1 MIEMRRAQ
9 RSFGDGL
16 IAAEIGDL
24 REPWMAHADAVLADE
39 ALMITVYE
47 ALAKRHPK
55 SRSRGRRAAPA
66 EVVLRLLILKHVRNW
81 SYGTLER
88 EVRAN
93 LVYRDFTRV
102 GGGKMPDAKTM
113 GRWGTALPPPV
124 IAQMHERM
132 VAIAKENGVVAGKR
146 MRVDT
151 TVVETNIHYPTDSS
165 LLGDGVRVLIRTMKK
180 ITKIAG
186 DAGTK
191 LRDRSRSVKLRVLD
205 IARAAR
211 SKTKPAQAKLS
222 RAYGQLLNSTSR
234 VVGQAKCFAHDIASG
249 VKRAGTRTEQL
260 ALEGLR
266 AEIERMVPLV
276 RQVMKQTRA
285 RIFKGDTRSDGKIV
299 SVFEPSTEIIRKGK
313 TSKPTEFGK
322 MVKLQE
328 AENQIIT
335 AYEVYDRRP
344 ADSDLLTDAIDIHQA
359 RLGRMPRLVAAD
371 AAFYS
376 DNNERAAK
384 AKGVKRVCIPNRS
397 TKSEAKRR
405 EQKKRWFRQG
415 QKWRTGCEGRIS
427 VAKRRHGLNRCR
439 YKGDAGMNR
448 WVGLGVIADT
458 LINIGGAID
467 KQDKQDKQAA
477 P

>member
-9 RSFGDGL
+9 LSFGDGL

-24 REPWMAHADAVLADE
+24 REPWMAHADKVLADE
-39 ALMITVYE
+39 PLIATVHE

-55 SRSRGRRAAPA
+55 SRSRGRRGSPA
-66 EVVLRLLILKHVRNW
+66 EVVLRLLVLKHVRNW
-81 SYGTLER
+81 SYEALER

-102 GGGKMPDAKTM
+102 GGDKMPDAKTM
-113 GRWGTALPPPV
+113 GRWGTAIGPQI
-124 IAQMHERM
+124 IAHLHERM
-132 VAIAKENGVVAGKR
+132 VAIARDNGVVAGR
-146 MRVDT
+146 QMRVDT

-165 LLGDGVRVLIRTMKK
+165 LLGDGVRVLTRVMKK
-180 ITKIAG
+180 ITAIAG
-186 DAGTK
+186 DVGAR
-191 LRDRSRSVKLRVLD
+191 LRDRSRSVKLRVVE

-211 SKTKPAQAKLS
+211 SKAAPGRQRLN

-234 VVGQAKCFAHDIASG
+234 VLGQAKRFAQDIASG
-249 VKRAGTRTEQL
+249 VKRAGSLTKQL
-260 ALEGLR
+260 ALDGLHE
-266 AEIERMVPLV
+266 EIERMVPLV

-285 RIFKGDTRSDGKIV
+285 RIFHGDPRSEGKIV

-328 AENQIIT
+328 AENQIVT
-335 AYEVYDRRP
+335 AYQVYDRRP
-344 ADSDLLTDAIDIHQA
+344 ADSDLLIGAIDTHQA
-359 RLGRMPRLVAAD
+359 RLGRIPRLVAAD

-376 DNNERAAK
+376 ANNEKAAK

-397 TKSEAKRR
+397 TKSAAKKR
-405 EQKKRWFRQG
+405 EQKKRWFRRG

-427 VAKRRHGLNRCR
+427 VANVNDGLKLVENQRSE
-439 YKGDAGMNR
+439 
-448 WVGLGVIADT
+448 
-458 LINIGGAID
+458 IGGGRGLTG
-467 KQDKQDKQAA
+467 
-477 P
+477 